1 MPPAFNLS
9 HDQTLQFKLLKTPER
24 VSKLVAT
31 LRRLTPSFARLNL
44 QDSKTICLDRS
55 AHTNCLIQILK
66 ERPPPTG
73 GAAAHYTRPP
83 TLVNRA
89 GEPKSLND
97 SHPFVRFFFGRT
109 ASLANGGSVSL
120 IQVTF
125 RLPAPPRRGQ
135 NGVFRP
141 GQRGRRRPG
150 SGCGCPRPAHRRCAR
165 LPASPAGGPP
175 RCWR

>member
-31 LRRLTPSFARLNL
+31 LRRLAPSFARLNL

-66 ERPPPTG
+66 ERTPPSG

-89 GEPKSLND
+89 GEPKSVND
-97 SHPFVRFFFGRT
+97 SYRFVRFFLGRIDI
-109 ASLANGGSVSL
+109 LANGGCTSL

-125 RLPAPPRRGQ
+125 RPPETPRRGQ

-141 GQRGRRRPG
+141 GRRGRRRHG
-150 SGCGCPRPAHRRCAR
+150 WGCGCPRPARRRCAR